1 MQNRVW
7 AEVSLEAIAHNFR
20 LLRARYRDVAAVV
33 KANAYGHGLVPV
45 ARACVSTGATRL
57 CVATL
62 EEGLSL
68 RKAGISQSVY
78 PLSALLPEEATDCVR
93 ADLTPFISSPEFF
106 TAFAAAAKIAPIPAR
121 CYLVLDSG
129 MGREGMNSQELK
141 SLREN
146 CPPQV
151 EIVGIAT
158 HLSSADEENLLPT
171 KAQGAAFAEATVGWL
186 GEVSVTNS
194 PGMLRPIRYAPPLSG
209 AGGAFH
215 RAGAILYGIEPYPD
229 ALEECPALPAMTVKA
244 RLTLVKALPAGA
256 TVGYGRT
263 HTLTRDSVIA
273 TVPAGYGDGWLRR
286 LGNQG
291 FVSVQGQR
299 CLIVGRVS
307 MDQCQIDVTDIA
319 SVSVGD
325 SVTLIGEGITAAEV
339 AHWAETTAHEPTTL
353 LNSRVPRYYTA
364 STT

>member
-20 LLRARYRDVAAVV
+20 LLSARYRDVAAVV

-45 ARACVSTGATRL
+45 ARTCVSAGAKRL

-68 RKAGISQSVY
+68 RKAGLSQTVY

-106 TAFAAAAKIAPIPAR
+106 AAFATAAKIAPIPAR
-121 CYLVLDSG
+121 CYLVFDTG

-141 SLREN
+141 SLRES

-151 EIVGIAT
+151 EIIGIAT
-158 HLSSADEENLLPT
+158 HLSSADEEDLLPT
-171 KAQGAAFAEATVGWL
+171 ELQLFTFKAMTRDWEGL
-186 GEVSVTNS
+186 HSVVNS
-194 PGMLRPIRYAPPLSG
+194 PGMLRLASGGIR
-209 AGGAFH
+209 
-215 RAGAILYGIEPYPD
+215 RVGAILYGIEPYPG
-229 ALEECPALPAMTVKA
+229 ALEKCPTLPAMVVKA
-244 RLTLVKALPAGA
+244 RLTLVKSLPEGA

-286 LGNQG
+286 LGNRG

-299 CLIVGRVS
+299 CPIVGRVS
-307 MDQCQIDVTDIA
+307 MDQCQIDVTDVA

-325 SVTLIGEGITAAEV
+325 TVTLIGEGITAAEV
-339 AHWAETTAHEPTTL
+339 AQWAETTAHEPTTL
-353 LNSRVPRYYTA
+353 LNSRVPRYYP
-364 STT
+364 SSV